1 MAGCSGV
8 RRRSIQRSP
17 SRPGVSR
24 FGWHIPGHDGEG
36 AFPQN
41 TGNGAR
47 SFAQK
52 ILRAVCA
59 FTLIELLVVMGVIAI
74 MAAILLPA
82 LAKAKEQARGT
93 ACRSNMKQLALAF
106 LMYSEDNSDTFPW
119 PGGAP
124 GRAVKSPDDFA
135 ADWCASG
142 DFTINLN
149 LQSEWFLPGFG
160 LNAECG
166 SIYPYVTSQPRQ
178 EYDGNA
184 KEVYPVYRCPST
196 GKLGEAL
203 RVNYSAN
210 GWMDPG
216 RPFANGV
223 VAPNGLLTSA
233 VTDPS
238 RKVLLLNEDPKNM
251 VTPAFP
257 PTTANRDVVLHL
269 GRANL
274 AFMDGHMESVSAKT
288 FSVMRSKDVSIYFN
302 AGK

>member
-1 MAGCSGV
+1 MTSSTIMGRNSRAG
-8 RRRSIQRSP
+8 
-17 SRPGVSR
+17 
-24 FGWHIPGHDGEG
+24 GEG
-36 AFPQN
+36 SVA
-41 TGNGAR
+41 
-47 SFAQK
+47 
-52 ILRAVCA
+52 A
-59 FTLIELLVVMGVIAI
+59 FTLIELLVVLAVIAI
-74 MAAILLPA
+74 MAALLLPA

-124 GRAVKSPDDFA
+124 GRAAKSPEDFA

-178 EYDGNA
+178 EYDPTV
-184 KEVYPVYRCPST
+184 KEIQPVYRCPST
-196 GKLGEAL
+196 GRLGEAL

-216 RPFANGV
+216 RPFGSSV
-223 VAPNGLLTSA
+223 VPPKGLASGA
-233 VTDPS
+233 VIDPS
-238 RKVLLLNEDPKNM
+238 RKVLLVNEDPKNM
-251 VTPAFP
+251 VTAAFP
-257 PTTANRDVVLHL
+257 PGAANREVILHQ
-269 GRANL
+269 GRANV
-274 AFMDGHMESVSAKT
+274 AFMDGHMESL
-288 FSVMRSKDVSIYFN
+288 
-302 AGK
+302 